1 MITIMSDG
9 DEGQTGLQEIT
20 MDSLN
25 NETPKNTE
33 NKQQQTFL
41 TNLQSILISS
51 RQTHSMGSSGPSG
64 QGTNDMS
71 TGCSGSSRQG
81 INSTSLKVARVVNLK
96 LGFTELFMI

>member
-9 DEGQTGLQEIT
+9 DEGQNGLQEVT

-51 RQTHSMGSSGPSG
+51 RQTHSMGSSG
-64 QGTNDMS
+64 
-71 TGCSGSSRQG
+71 SSRQG

-96 LGFTELFMI
+96 LGFTELFMIW